1 MIDGKSK
8 LRFLQGSKGVH
19 ENLCRPSG
27 TRAYSP
33 LYPGLAPWAK
43 LFRRAAAGLRRILV
57 HRFPRNLVVTHRPKP
72 AFLLGLSGAAEAVPF
87 PNLFMRWFVESSL
100 ELRRTYDP
108 HSDS

>member
-8 LRFLQGSKGVH
+8 LRFLQGLKGVH

-43 LFRRAAAGLRRILV
+43 LFRRAAARVRRILV
-57 HRFPRNLVVTHRPKP
+57 HRFPRNLVVTHGPKP
-72 AFLLGLSGAAEAVPF
+72 VFLLGLSGTAEAVPF
-87 PNLFMRWFVESSL
+87 PSIV
-100 ELRRTYDP
+100 LR
-108 HSDS
+108 